1 MYAAADGPGLR
12 NAPCQASCPL
22 PFYSTLH
29 LASHGP
35 IAPPPALTDQPINT
49 FLRQLAELKE
59 PYKTAL
65 ARHPGLSFGAT
76 VTHISDAI
84 RKLVAVATAEE
95 ASAPLYRAVRGVLPH
110 GFFDA
115 DAAGLVSATDTA
127 FMSTSRERTTPIRYM
142 GENAENVLWCLQPR
156 NESDSAFHSGADVAM
171 LSQFAEE
178 REVLFPPC
186 TMLVVLPGG
195 VREWECVERDEDGG
209 ERRFLSVACE
219 PHFV

>member
-1 MYAAADGPGLR
+1 MYVQPQTSPS
-12 NAPCQASCPL
+12 NAPCHAPL
-22 PFYSTLH
+22 NSSYSVALLSKP
-29 LASHGP
+29 LAPSP
-35 IAPPPALTDQPINT
+35 TIVDQPINT

-84 RKLVAVATAEE
+84 RKLAAVATAEE

-110 GFFDA
+110 GFFNA
-115 DAAGLVSATDTA
+115 DATGLVSATDTA
-127 FMSTSRERTTPIRYM
+127 FMSTSRERRTPIRYM
-142 GENAENVLWCLQPR
+142 GAADNVLWCLQPR
-156 NESDSAFHSGADVAM
+156 SESDSAFHSGADVAM
-171 LSQFAEE
+171 LSQFAAE

-195 VREWECVERDEDGG
+195 VRECVECDEDGE
-209 ERRFLSVACE
+209 ERQFLSVACE